1 MPSFFTP
8 VMKFM
13 NNQMIRRYHHGGK
26 AAGMDGLVLTTVGAK
41 TGQRRQTLLGTF
53 PDGDGAW
60 LVVASAGGA
69 TKNPAWYH
77 NLAAHPDQ
85 AQVEVGG
92 KTVDVT
98 ATQLA
103 GQEMLRRLAAHH
115 RRPAPL
121 RRLREEDRPRH
132 AGHPPHGGLAAG
144 ATTRRARPSR
154 ERRLRRRARRGAVGD
169 EALPGLRDVQ
179 DLALTLEQSSRGWPT
194 RLSIGPRTS
203 TSNAARISANR
214 GDSASISPTTL
225 SIAWSPG

>member
-1 MPSFFTP
+1 MAFEKTPAGTHGTNMPSFLTP
-8 VMKFM
+8 VMKLV
-13 NNQMIRRYHHGGK
+13 NNQMMRRFRRPGAGGGK

-41 TGQRRQTLLGTF
+41 TGQRRRTLLGTF

-103 GQEMLRRLAAHH
+103 GQERDAAWQRITAAQPRYAGYEKKTDRVMPVIRLTAA
-115 RRPAPL
+115 
-121 RRLREEDRPRH
+121 
-132 AGHPPHGGLAAG
+132 
-144 ATTRRARPSR
+144 
-154 ERRLRRRARRGAVGD
+154 
-169 EALPGLRDVQ
+169 
-179 DLALTLEQSSRGWPT
+179 
-194 RLSIGPRTS
+194 
-203 TSNAARISANR
+203 
-214 GDSASISPTTL
+214 
-225 SIAWSPG
+225 